1 MVILFANI
9 KKRLPKLE
17 LLDSLFCFFV
27 LRGAAAKEWEQQRAI
42 ETAVGGRAAARNWDL
57 SARNEKGWDADASH
71 PFSLCFPVLTLPA

>member
-1 MVILFANI
+1 MV
-9 KKRLPKLE
+9 LP
-17 LLDSLFCFFV
+17 LLFFV

-42 ETAVGGRAAARNWDL
+42 GTAVSDWDCGEGLETAVGVAARNWDL

>member
-1 MVILFANI
+1 FANI

-42 ETAVGGRAAARNWDL
+42 ETAVRDWRLRWGEGSGAEL
-57 SARNEKGWDADASH
+57 GPEC
-71 PFSLCFPVLTLPA
+71 P